1 MLKRIAFALSALL
14 TALLVIFAFAVPA
27 LANSPIPPTL
37 AVYPEGLPEGA
48 ELYLTSAD
56 GAETVKAE
64 ELSGVWSFYF
74 GTRHEGEPTLRVKA
88 GGSEYSFTVTED
100 MLLNGAALTFG
111 EDGPVLEAR
120 PSHTG
125 LQILTNFGVTIVLE
139 LIMLLLFGYRKG
151 RTFLIVLLTNV
162 FTQIAYNFFLYFSP
176 MSTDFLL
183 VLLLGEAA
191 VFIIEG
197 LIYSLTIA
205 VSEKNW
211 SVKREHSRGRAWG
224 YAITANMVSMILG
237 TVIILIL
244 SATLFR

>member
-1 MLKRIAFALSALL
+1 MKKAFKLAAILMALIMLLGCL
-14 TALLVIFAFAVPA
+14 AVPA

-74 GTRHEGEPTLRVKA
+74 GTRHEEEPTLRVKA
-88 GGSEYSFTVTED
+88 GGSEYSFTVTEE
-100 MLLNGAALTFG
+100 MLSNGAALTFG

-139 LIMLLLFGYRKG
+139 LIVLLLFGYRKG

-205 VSEKNW
+205 VSKKNW

-224 YAITANMVSMILG
+224 YAITANLVSMVIG
-237 TVIILIL
+237 TIISLIVWPL
-244 SATLFR
+244 L

>member
-1 MLKRIAFALSALL
+1 MKKAFKLAAILLALIMLLGCL
-14 TALLVIFAFAVPA
+14 AVPA
-27 LANSPIPPTL
+27 LANSPVPPTL

-111 EDGPVLEAR
+111 EDEPVLEAR

-139 LIMLLLFGYRKG
+139 LIVLLLFGYRKG

-237 TVIILIL
+237 TIMILIL